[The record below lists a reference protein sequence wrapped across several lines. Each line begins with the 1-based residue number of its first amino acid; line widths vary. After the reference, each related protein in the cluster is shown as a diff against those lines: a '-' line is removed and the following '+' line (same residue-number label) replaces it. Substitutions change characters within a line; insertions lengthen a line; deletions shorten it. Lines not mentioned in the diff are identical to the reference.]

1 MKLTTMRLKQ
11 IIIEEV
17 SQALNEMAAVA
28 TIKRILKTQ
37 RVSPR
42 DAITL
47 TEAKSE
53 IDELLESQEL
63 LIIAQQVRKMVDNQ
77 VPSLTIV
84 KYLDAELSGV
94 TKEAID
100 LGLALA
106 TAEQLRELEFEAS
119 FGDVDI
125 MSSALQKQNIKDPID
140 ALEKLKLATK
150 GGGNVSDIWLIS
162 IQLRTLHEILQEIS
176 YKMAELLP
184 GSGPIEQPLW

>member
-1 MKLTTMRLKQ
+1 MKLTTTRLKQ

>member
-1 MKLTTMRLKQ
+1 MRLKQ

-17 SQALNEMAAVA
+17 SQVLNEMAAVA

-84 KYLDAELSGV
+84 KYLDAELSGA